1 MRYQSILNVAWRV
14 LLAISLLALAAYWT
28 LVPTQAAPVLRKAT
42 LTVSTA
48 AGNFIISGTGFEPKL
63 MYYINARAGKVV
75 NVRLG
80 YLVANSMGEIK
91 KQVPIP
97 QKLLK
102 YKSFT
107 VCVRNARSGQA
118 KCAQIK

>member
-1 MRYQSILNVAWRV
+1 MRHQSILNVAWRV
-14 LLAISLLALAAYWT
+14 LVVISLLALAVSWT
-28 LVPTQAAPVLRKAT
+28 AMPAQAAPVVRKAT
-42 LTVSTA
+42 LTATTA
-48 AGNFIISGTGFEPKL
+48 GGNIIISGSGFEPKL
-63 MYYINARAGKVV
+63 MYYINARAGKSA

-80 YLVANSMGEIK
+80 YLVANTKGDIK

-102 YKSFT
+102 YKSFD

-118 KCAQIK
+118 KCVKVN